1 MAGRLVRS
9 DFGLAASCHDTKV
22 NDGFDFNGL
31 FILLLIR
38 SYLLWIVS
46 ITSIT
51 GAAGQSPDPG
61 DRSPS
66 RKITRP
72 ARGTLHFR
80 WGRGLLYP
88 SILRQSYSNFNE
100 EVPVWRQVLLG
111 HNIFQL
117 HFALISVFFFFFFF

>member
-9 DFGLAASCHDTKV
+9 DFGLAASCHDTKE

-61 DRSPS
+61 DRSPFLP
-66 RKITRP
+66 KNTRERDF
-72 ARGTLHFR
+72 AVSLATV
-80 WGRGLLYP
+80 Y
-88 SILRQSYSNFNE
+88 SILHE
-100 EVPVWRQVLLG
+100 ILITI
-111 HNIFQL
+111 IFQL
-117 HFALISVFFFFFFF
+117 